1 MGMGVVCCG
10 GCFCGLGVGVRSLLV
25 FFFQNLVQKIISKN
39 KKWSKMITK
48 NKKASVNDDE
58 K

>member
-1 MGMGVVCCG
+1 MGMGVVCSG

-25 FFFQNLVQKIISKN
+25 FFFQNLVQKFISKN